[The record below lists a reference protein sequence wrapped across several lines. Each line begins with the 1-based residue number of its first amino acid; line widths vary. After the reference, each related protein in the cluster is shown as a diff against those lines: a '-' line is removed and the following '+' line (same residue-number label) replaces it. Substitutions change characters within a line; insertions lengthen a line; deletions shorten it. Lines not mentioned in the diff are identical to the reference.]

1 MDMETFARTYVDGHG
16 FARSE
21 TFPDTI
27 WRALAAA
34 GLFRIGLPQ
43 QHGGSDGGYAAIAA
57 GEQALAQHGGVLGL
71 TMSWTGHQLVAR
83 HCLVGFA
90 SPAQCAHWLP
100 RIADGTLVAP
110 DKLKFP
116 ALASVNV
123 ATVPHKAYHANYGPD
138 FISRGIVSQE
148 PPAIGSVFPILVPQV
163 DADGNELAGI
173 RVPELAVPLATYTGW
188 NLFNERSGPTDVL
201 SSMQGSF
208 IPLARTRSE
217 RERVSD
223 PRRSVE
229 ERYSTREQYLAQITK
244 AANDLVTKG
253 YLLKEDVPG
262 IVEQA
267 KTRWEYVV
275 AATSS
280 QQ

>member
-1 MDMETFARTYVDGHG
+1 MPLPANVRGYLLT
-16 FARSE
+16 
-21 TFPDTI
+21 
-27 WRALAAA
+27 A
-34 GLFRIGLPQ
+34 G
-43 QHGGSDGGYAAIAA
+43 QHGVAAFPPSRSIGQQMNNPLDYRWVMRTLLVSMNKWTTDG
-57 GEQALAQHGGVLGL
+57 
-71 TMSWTGHQLVAR
+71 VAPPPS
-83 HCLVGFA
+83 A
-90 SPAQCAHWLP
+90 LP
-100 RIADGTLVAP
+100 RVADGTLVSP

-116 ALASVNV
+116 ALPSVTI

-138 FISRGIVSQE
+138 FISRGIVTQE
-148 PPAIGSVFPILVPQV
+148 PPVIGSAFPILVPQV

-208 IPLARTRSE
+208 IPLAKTRAE
-217 RERVSD
+217 REHASD

-229 ERYSTREQYLAQITK
+229 ERYATRDQYLAQVTK
-244 AANDLVTKG
+244 AANDLVGKG

-267 KTRWEYVV
+267 KTRWEYVA